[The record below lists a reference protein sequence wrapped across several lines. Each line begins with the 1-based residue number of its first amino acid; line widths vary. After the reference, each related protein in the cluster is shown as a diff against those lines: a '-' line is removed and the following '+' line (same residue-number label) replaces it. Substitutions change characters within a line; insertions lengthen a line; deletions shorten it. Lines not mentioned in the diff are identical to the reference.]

1 MPHCCQLDDFAYNAL
16 LTWVDQL
23 PLAEKAAQANDL
35 AGLEKDA
42 WLADSAVVAHSVRC
56 QGAWEVRLLFAN
68 PSPPYRLLQ
77 KTIARYSCP
86 RRAALTAEL
95 MRRQAAKD
103 QRGTIKI
110 NPPELDTN

>member
-1 MPHCCQLDDFAYNAL
+1 LPHCCQLDDFAYNHL
-16 LTWVDQL
+16 LMFSEGL
-23 PLAEKAAQANDL
+23 LLAEKPAQAQDL
-35 AGLEKDA
+35 ERLNQDA
-42 WLADSAVVAHSVRC
+42 WLTDSAVVCHSVRC

-68 PSPPYRLLQ
+68 PSPPYRFLQ
-77 KTIARYSCP
+77 KPIARFSCP

-110 NPPELDTN
+110 NPPQLAAN